1 MENLFIGLGTVLLGF
16 GLYIKYEKTLD
27 HSSKI
32 IPTVAKEKIAN
43 GSKVLDVR
51 TSTEYNIGHY
61 KGAINLTYDQ
71 LSETNLNNNDISKTD
86 TIVVYCNSG
95 TRARKASDKLVNLGY
110 KNVFYIV
117 ETYLSLN

>member
-1 MENLFIGLGTVLLGF
+1 MENLFIGFGTLLLGF

-32 IPTVAKEKIAN
+32 TPKVAKEKIAN
-43 GSKVLDVR
+43 GAKVLDVR
-51 TSTEYNIGHY
+51 TSTEYNISHY
-61 KGAINLTYDQ
+61 KGAVNLTYDQ
-71 LSETNLNNNDISKTD
+71 LSDTNLTNNGISKTD

-95 TRARKASDKLVNLGY
+95 TRARKASDKLVDLGY

-117 ETYLSLN
+117 ETYLSLK

>member
-1 MENLFIGLGTVLLGF
+1 MENVLIGVGTFLLGF

-27 HSSKI
+27 HASKI
-32 IPTVAKEKIAN
+32 TPKVAKEKIAK
-43 GSKVLDVR
+43 GAKVLDVR
-51 TSTEYNIGHY
+51 TSTEYGIGHY
-61 KGAINLTYDQ
+61 SGAVNLTYDQ
-71 LSETNLNNNDISKTD
+71 LSENNLTNNGISITD

-95 TRARKASDKLVNLGY
+95 TRARKASDKLIDLGY